1 MAMSLAFIL
10 TSTGL
15 VYYLTLPPS
24 SPPYIP
30 PEPLITTPHAHIKIN
45 GDANFS
51 ATALLKGW
59 SGDGSPENPY
69 IINGL
74 EIDLGGEPG
83 NCIHIRNT
91 RISFTIS
98 NSILTG
104 AGAWSSLTSPFEGG
118 TGILLENVTHGELA
132 NNICSSND
140 KFGISL
146 HFSNSII
153 IIGNTANNNFA
164 GIRLTESSKNTISGN
179 TALYNGINGIWVTNG
194 NNNTITTNLL
204 NDNEQG
210 ITLAGHNNIIT
221 GNIANNNSDDGIGI
235 DDGTNNIISGNTACN
250 NSDYGLGLHR
260 GSNNIITE
268 NTANNNDEEGIFLDQ
283 SDSNTIS
290 SNTVLNNWIG
300 IALYDS
306 YFNTVVNNICLN
318 NTEQD
323 ILQEF
328 YPREDDSDDPNDP
341 DDPEVP
347 EVHVLLLIGS
357 VVYIGL
363 IVVTLLGGMWIVHKR
378 VSKEGN

>member
-1 MAMSLAFIL
+1 MD
-10 TSTGL
+10 
-15 VYYLTLPPS
+15 
-24 SPPYIP
+24 
-30 PEPLITTPHAHIKIN
+30 H
-45 GDANFS
+45 
-51 ATALLKGW
+51 
-59 SGDGSPENPY
+59 
-69 IINGL
+69 
-74 EIDLGGEPG
+74 
-83 NCIHIRNT
+83 
-91 RISFTIS
+91 
-98 NSILTG
+98 
-104 AGAWSSLTSPFEGG
+104 
-118 TGILLENVTHGELA
+118 
-132 NNICSSND
+132 
-140 KFGISL
+140 
-146 HFSNSII
+146 
-153 IIGNTANNNFA
+153 
-164 GIRLTESSKNTISGN
+164 
-179 TALYNGINGIWVTNG
+179 
-194 NNNTITTNLL
+194 
-204 NDNEQG
+204 
-210 ITLAGHNNIIT
+210 
-221 GNIANNNSDDGIGI
+221 SD
-235 DDGTNNIISGNTACN
+235 S
-250 NSDYGLGLHR
+250 
-260 GSNNIITE
+260 NIITE